1 MKRIIMQQKEEKKQK
16 EKIEK
21 EMKEK
26 REEKVKHYELENKE
40 MIAKVYEE
48 AVHYYQKEEKRYRE
62 IDNRFEAKEEEYQTK
77 YNCFQVRIPKRRK
90 KQIYEIQ
97 KEDTTIKIECEGEVE
112 TIQIKE
118 GKERNEGKAIFK
130 RNEKEELEILV
141 KGNKIKSNIV
151 LKERGTYPEYCFYL
165 KTTNL
170 RVVYNEEKEEIEF
183 YHKKKNTLE
192 YVLKAP
198 LMYDGNQEYSEDI
211 WYEIEKR
218 NEDYQITM
226 KANQAWIEDKN
237 RIYPITLD
245 PEIVVQSQE
254 ETIRSYQS
262 VGTQVSRA
270 PQIVEFGKKEATKIM
285 RGYYTFNL
293 PFLKSNMVVV
303 EAIFKL
309 KIKKYASG
317 LYYSVHELT
326 SNVQEGNTLPS
337 YKSQAIIQNRY
348 PDSNIL
354 CIDITSMLQ
363 QRNFKGIVIKAHD
376 EEGNELKIGQLGG
389 EESINDAPLLEI
401 KYYEKQLFKN
411 ERNMK
416 SYPFNEKG
424 QLKLSL
430 IDASKR
436 FEQEDLTIGEFKY
449 GHLFC
454 EMVNHNQANI
464 PLKKKPMGVFH
475 HNFHTYLFHKNRVS
489 EEESDVIYQVDID
502 SQVHPFKK
510 RYYYEEEGNEHFV
523 LKEEVQQKGFNL
535 IYIDKQQQEHE
546 VHFYYEDERQKKL
559 IVDEPRA
566 KLIKTIFENKQ
577 KQYYYLDKNKK
588 RVDIKVN
595 KDLRFEYEVALL
607 ESDLKYYVDI
617 DFITK
622 NEKEEDVFLLN
633 EQEFKVK
640 EYKKVIKR
648 IKKYDEEE
656 MIVSNSLYYNQKG
669 ELESTLYLKKV
680 YFDYPIEC
688 NVDLAYAHLEDETK
702 AYHQFLMECY
712 QYQEELQSQYN
723 QYQSYQQ
730 KSITE
735 LQDKYQKLQQENFKQ
750 QIEINEYQMS
760 EQLEQLNK
768 QKVELEEKIEK
779 QNGEFNQAIEKM
791 SDDEILQL
799 FKNLPGFKSFLEVL
813 GEENFVRFIRYYKTE
828 EEVAYEKTKQQI
840 NQIYSQQ
847 QIQRNQEEMN
857 FLQCLINQETQQQK
871 EIYIQQLKDRI
882 HLQENKIN
890 EIKHLLEKNIQKE
903 KEKPMDYLITA
914 NQILGFDYDGKLVY
928 FNQNQKEYFLIYQ
941 DDQLCFIT
949 NKEKEKLLSFQ
960 YENNQI
966 VEVKD
971 CYGRKV
977 HYEYEDWKLI
987 KVTHSDKDFI
997 LYHYN
1002 DIGLYEI
1009 SDSAGHCISTYPGK
1023 VNIYSQIATIKN
1035 DQIIQKEKE
1044 LETSDTIYVH
1054 YPCATLTN
1062 QNNQQTHYIFDDFA
1076 NPSTIYET
1084 SNLSSQTKNSL
1095 NNAFCFFQNE
1105 EEEYALTLNE
1115 TSKNYL
1121 INGSFE
1127 NENSS
1132 FETQG
1137 NVTLVTNETISGSKS
1152 LKMSGNTVILKQ
1164 TLLSSSLNNHK
1175 AFVFSGWAKA
1185 SNSLYVTKTQQ
1196 MLEDESN
1203 LDLSSSAHFELRVEI
1218 NYQDGTKQIRRTTF
1232 DFTNTNWQLV
1242 CVPFFIDSN
1251 KTLTNVVVLFDFSN
1265 NQGEVLLDHFKV
1277 SQAIGYYQSFNA
1289 DHSLHFKTDFI
1300 TSTLYKKYH
1309 NKLPLI
1315 IEETDEKQNVT
1326 TYHHTY
1332 DLDGNLI
1339 KVVDSKGIVHEFLF
1353 DDSSNT
1359 QKTLTYHQDNPTS
1372 AFSIY
1377 QTFDEYGR
1385 LIHEKSKKE
1394 DPAISYHYKDSI
1406 SSLMVSTQVGNQ
1418 STFLGYDSSL
1428 SHLIAKSH
1436 NQDSLLFHY
1445 TLGFLTQVQDQNGS
1459 SLHFEYDKNGNQTK
1473 VLLNNQEL
1481 RQTLVEE
1488 NVEVS
1493 NFVNGKY
1500 IKEMGKKVTH
1510 SFPNGKKYQFIYNQ
1524 KGDISQFLAPYSS
1537 SPLTSALSFEYNN
1550 KGQLLSIE
1558 DDITLQLT
1566 RFTYNQDGLLEKVKT
1581 PLLETSYSYDDFK
1594 NVNSLSYKLDE
1605 NNIFTYSFN
1614 LDEYES
1620 TLPNSLKIHTKL
1632 DNLHRLSLKSFSLN
1646 NQLLAS
1652 QSFSYLNSQNETS
1665 PLIYQIQTFIN
1676 HSRKE
1681 ILSYTYDSFNNI
1693 SSVSSNGKEI
1703 HHFIY
1708 DDNNQ
1713 LIQEDNLFSHHS
1725 FFYSYDS
1732 NKNIISKE
1740 VFDSSN
1746 HSLIQSNSFIYDD
1759 NNRLLSFNGELC
1771 LYDNLGHPLIYRN
1784 KECGYGRFPFLYK
1797 FGDVTFNYNVFGC
1810 RTTKNQ
1816 VQYMYDSSN
1825 RLLKEV
1831 NSNHTLYFFYE
1842 DNQVSCIR
1850 VDGMDYL
1857 LIRNLF
1863 NDVTHI
1869 YDLNG
1874 NLCASYLYDAWGNH
1888 IVLDASGNENTNPDF
1903 IGNLNP
1909 IRYRG
1914 YYFDKETNLYFLKSR
1929 YYDPEVGRFISPDS
1943 VDFIDPYSFFGFNLY
1958 AYCKNNPVNYFDE
1971 SGHMPMLLLFG
1982 GLLFGTIAASV
1993 FNIAKQMIQ
2002 NDWDFSTL
2010 DWGSVVNSAIVG
2022 GALGLSLAFG
2032 IAYLGPVI
2040 AGTAT
2045 TGGLTAGSAFAINTA
2060 VSFGAG
2066 NLGYVFEEL
2075 INGRTP
2081 SFGKAI
2087 MHGGFVMIEGMVSF
2101 GVGGITG
2108 SVGTIG
2114 KKGKLLLSK
2123 EWWLK
2128 FIFGQEF
2135 TQPFKIGIDSIRKNI

>member
-1 MKRIIMQQKEEKKQK
+1 MQQKEEKKQK

-62 IDNRFEAKEEEYQTK
+62 IDNRFEEKEEEYQTK

-130 RNEKEELEILV
+130 RSEKEELEILV

-170 RVVYNEEKEEIEF
+170 SVVYNEEKEEIEF

-436 FEQEDLTIGEFKY
+436 FEHEDLTIREFKY

-454 EMVNHNQANI
+454 EMVNNNQANI

-475 HNFHTYLFHKNRVS
+475 HNFHTYLYHKNRVS

-588 RVDIKVN
+588 RVD
-595 KDLRFEYEVALL
+595 
-607 ESDLKYYVDI
+607 
-617 DFITK
+617 
-622 NEKEEDVFLLN
+622 
-633 EQEFKVK
+633 
-640 EYKKVIKR
+640 
-648 IKKYDEEE
+648 EE

-799 FKNLPGFKSFLEVL
+799 FK
-813 GEENFVRFIRYYKTE
+813 
-828 EEVAYEKTKQQI
+828 
-840 NQIYSQQ
+840 IY
-847 QIQRNQEEMN
+847 
-857 FLQCLINQETQQQK
+857 
-871 EIYIQQLKDRI
+871 
-882 HLQENKIN
+882 
-890 EIKHLLEKNIQKE
+890 
-903 KEKPMDYLITA
+903 P
-914 NQILGFDYDGKLVY
+914 
-928 FNQNQKEYFLIYQ
+928 
-941 DDQLCFIT
+941 
-949 NKEKEKLLSFQ
+949 
-960 YENNQI
+960 
-966 VEVKD
+966 
-971 CYGRKV
+971 
-977 HYEYEDWKLI
+977 
-987 KVTHSDKDFI
+987 
-997 LYHYN
+997 
-1002 DIGLYEI
+1002 
-1009 SDSAGHCISTYPGK
+1009 
-1023 VNIYSQIATIKN
+1023 
-1035 DQIIQKEKE
+1035 
-1044 LETSDTIYVH
+1044 
-1054 YPCATLTN
+1054 
-1062 QNNQQTHYIFDDFA
+1062 
-1076 NPSTIYET
+1076 
-1084 SNLSSQTKNSL
+1084 
-1095 NNAFCFFQNE
+1095 
-1105 EEEYALTLNE
+1105 
-1115 TSKNYL
+1115 
-1121 INGSFE
+1121 
-1127 NENSS
+1127 
-1132 FETQG
+1132 
-1137 NVTLVTNETISGSKS
+1137 
-1152 LKMSGNTVILKQ
+1152 
-1164 TLLSSSLNNHK
+1164 
-1175 AFVFSGWAKA
+1175 
-1185 SNSLYVTKTQQ
+1185 
-1196 MLEDESN
+1196 
-1203 LDLSSSAHFELRVEI
+1203 
-1218 NYQDGTKQIRRTTF
+1218 
-1232 DFTNTNWQLV
+1232 
-1242 CVPFFIDSN
+1242 
-1251 KTLTNVVVLFDFSN
+1251 
-1265 NQGEVLLDHFKV
+1265 
-1277 SQAIGYYQSFNA
+1277 
-1289 DHSLHFKTDFI
+1289 
-1300 TSTLYKKYH
+1300 
-1309 NKLPLI
+1309 
-1315 IEETDEKQNVT
+1315 
-1326 TYHHTY
+1326 
-1332 DLDGNLI
+1332 
-1339 KVVDSKGIVHEFLF
+1339 
-1353 DDSSNT
+1353 
-1359 QKTLTYHQDNPTS
+1359 
-1372 AFSIY
+1372 
-1377 QTFDEYGR
+1377 
-1385 LIHEKSKKE
+1385 
-1394 DPAISYHYKDSI
+1394 
-1406 SSLMVSTQVGNQ
+1406 
-1418 STFLGYDSSL
+1418 
-1428 SHLIAKSH
+1428 
-1436 NQDSLLFHY
+1436 
-1445 TLGFLTQVQDQNGS
+1445 
-1459 SLHFEYDKNGNQTK
+1459 
-1473 VLLNNQEL
+1473 
-1481 RQTLVEE
+1481 
-1488 NVEVS
+1488 
-1493 NFVNGKY
+1493 
-1500 IKEMGKKVTH
+1500 
-1510 SFPNGKKYQFIYNQ
+1510 
-1524 KGDISQFLAPYSS
+1524 
-1537 SPLTSALSFEYNN
+1537 
-1550 KGQLLSIE
+1550 
-1558 DDITLQLT
+1558 
-1566 RFTYNQDGLLEKVKT
+1566 
-1581 PLLETSYSYDDFK
+1581 
-1594 NVNSLSYKLDE
+1594 
-1605 NNIFTYSFN
+1605 
-1614 LDEYES
+1614 
-1620 TLPNSLKIHTKL
+1620 
-1632 DNLHRLSLKSFSLN
+1632 
-1646 NQLLAS
+1646 
-1652 QSFSYLNSQNETS
+1652 
-1665 PLIYQIQTFIN
+1665 
-1676 HSRKE
+1676 
-1681 ILSYTYDSFNNI
+1681 
-1693 SSVSSNGKEI
+1693 
-1703 HHFIY
+1703 
-1708 DDNNQ
+1708 
-1713 LIQEDNLFSHHS
+1713 
-1725 FFYSYDS
+1725 
-1732 NKNIISKE
+1732 
-1740 VFDSSN
+1740 
-1746 HSLIQSNSFIYDD
+1746 
-1759 NNRLLSFNGELC
+1759 
-1771 LYDNLGHPLIYRN
+1771 
-1784 KECGYGRFPFLYK
+1784 
-1797 FGDVTFNYNVFGC
+1797 
-1810 RTTKNQ
+1810 
-1816 VQYMYDSSN
+1816 
-1825 RLLKEV
+1825 
-1831 NSNHTLYFFYE
+1831 
-1842 DNQVSCIR
+1842 
-1850 VDGMDYL
+1850 
-1857 LIRNLF
+1857 
-1863 NDVTHI
+1863 
-1869 YDLNG
+1869 DLN
-1874 NLCASYLYDAWGNH
+1874 
-1888 IVLDASGNENTNPDF
+1888 
-1903 IGNLNP
+1903 
-1909 IRYRG
+1909 
-1914 YYFDKETNLYFLKSR
+1914 YFLK
-1929 YYDPEVGRFISPDS
+1929 Y
-1943 VDFIDPYSFFGFNLY
+1943 
-1958 AYCKNNPVNYFDE
+1958 
-1971 SGHMPMLLLFG
+1971 
-1982 GLLFGTIAASV
+1982 
-1993 FNIAKQMIQ
+1993 
-2002 NDWDFSTL
+2002 
-2010 DWGSVVNSAIVG
+2010 
-2022 GALGLSLAFG
+2022 
-2032 IAYLGPVI
+2032 
-2040 AGTAT
+2040 
-2045 TGGLTAGSAFAINTA
+2045 
-2060 VSFGAG
+2060 
-2066 NLGYVFEEL
+2066 
-2075 INGRTP
+2075 
-2081 SFGKAI
+2081 
-2087 MHGGFVMIEGMVSF
+2087 
-2101 GVGGITG
+2101 
-2108 SVGTIG
+2108 
-2114 KKGKLLLSK
+2114 
-2123 EWWLK
+2123 
-2128 FIFGQEF
+2128 
-2135 TQPFKIGIDSIRKNI
+2135 

>member
-1 MKRIIMQQKEEKKQK
+1 MQQKEEKKQK

-62 IDNRFEAKEEEYQTK
+62 IDNRFEEKEEEYQTK

-170 RVVYNEEKEEIEF
+170 SVVYNEEKEEIEF

-326 SNVQEGNTLPS
+326 SNVQEETTLPS

-436 FEQEDLTIGEFKY
+436 FEHEDLTIREFKY

-454 EMVNHNQANI
+454 EMVNNNQANI

-475 HNFHTYLFHKNRVS
+475 HNFHTYLYHKNRVS

-588 RVDIKVN
+588 RVD
-595 KDLRFEYEVALL
+595 
-607 ESDLKYYVDI
+607 
-617 DFITK
+617 
-622 NEKEEDVFLLN
+622 
-633 EQEFKVK
+633 
-640 EYKKVIKR
+640 
-648 IKKYDEEE
+648 EE

-799 FKNLPGFKSFLEVL
+799 FK
-813 GEENFVRFIRYYKTE
+813 
-828 EEVAYEKTKQQI
+828 
-840 NQIYSQQ
+840 IY
-847 QIQRNQEEMN
+847 
-857 FLQCLINQETQQQK
+857 
-871 EIYIQQLKDRI
+871 
-882 HLQENKIN
+882 
-890 EIKHLLEKNIQKE
+890 
-903 KEKPMDYLITA
+903 P
-914 NQILGFDYDGKLVY
+914 
-928 FNQNQKEYFLIYQ
+928 
-941 DDQLCFIT
+941 
-949 NKEKEKLLSFQ
+949 
-960 YENNQI
+960 
-966 VEVKD
+966 
-971 CYGRKV
+971 
-977 HYEYEDWKLI
+977 
-987 KVTHSDKDFI
+987 
-997 LYHYN
+997 
-1002 DIGLYEI
+1002 
-1009 SDSAGHCISTYPGK
+1009 
-1023 VNIYSQIATIKN
+1023 
-1035 DQIIQKEKE
+1035 
-1044 LETSDTIYVH
+1044 
-1054 YPCATLTN
+1054 
-1062 QNNQQTHYIFDDFA
+1062 
-1076 NPSTIYET
+1076 
-1084 SNLSSQTKNSL
+1084 
-1095 NNAFCFFQNE
+1095 
-1105 EEEYALTLNE
+1105 
-1115 TSKNYL
+1115 
-1121 INGSFE
+1121 
-1127 NENSS
+1127 
-1132 FETQG
+1132 
-1137 NVTLVTNETISGSKS
+1137 
-1152 LKMSGNTVILKQ
+1152 
-1164 TLLSSSLNNHK
+1164 
-1175 AFVFSGWAKA
+1175 
-1185 SNSLYVTKTQQ
+1185 
-1196 MLEDESN
+1196 
-1203 LDLSSSAHFELRVEI
+1203 
-1218 NYQDGTKQIRRTTF
+1218 
-1232 DFTNTNWQLV
+1232 
-1242 CVPFFIDSN
+1242 
-1251 KTLTNVVVLFDFSN
+1251 
-1265 NQGEVLLDHFKV
+1265 
-1277 SQAIGYYQSFNA
+1277 
-1289 DHSLHFKTDFI
+1289 
-1300 TSTLYKKYH
+1300 
-1309 NKLPLI
+1309 
-1315 IEETDEKQNVT
+1315 
-1326 TYHHTY
+1326 
-1332 DLDGNLI
+1332 
-1339 KVVDSKGIVHEFLF
+1339 
-1353 DDSSNT
+1353 
-1359 QKTLTYHQDNPTS
+1359 
-1372 AFSIY
+1372 
-1377 QTFDEYGR
+1377 
-1385 LIHEKSKKE
+1385 
-1394 DPAISYHYKDSI
+1394 
-1406 SSLMVSTQVGNQ
+1406 
-1418 STFLGYDSSL
+1418 
-1428 SHLIAKSH
+1428 
-1436 NQDSLLFHY
+1436 
-1445 TLGFLTQVQDQNGS
+1445 
-1459 SLHFEYDKNGNQTK
+1459 
-1473 VLLNNQEL
+1473 
-1481 RQTLVEE
+1481 
-1488 NVEVS
+1488 
-1493 NFVNGKY
+1493 
-1500 IKEMGKKVTH
+1500 
-1510 SFPNGKKYQFIYNQ
+1510 
-1524 KGDISQFLAPYSS
+1524 
-1537 SPLTSALSFEYNN
+1537 
-1550 KGQLLSIE
+1550 
-1558 DDITLQLT
+1558 
-1566 RFTYNQDGLLEKVKT
+1566 
-1581 PLLETSYSYDDFK
+1581 
-1594 NVNSLSYKLDE
+1594 
-1605 NNIFTYSFN
+1605 
-1614 LDEYES
+1614 
-1620 TLPNSLKIHTKL
+1620 
-1632 DNLHRLSLKSFSLN
+1632 
-1646 NQLLAS
+1646 
-1652 QSFSYLNSQNETS
+1652 
-1665 PLIYQIQTFIN
+1665 
-1676 HSRKE
+1676 
-1681 ILSYTYDSFNNI
+1681 
-1693 SSVSSNGKEI
+1693 
-1703 HHFIY
+1703 
-1708 DDNNQ
+1708 
-1713 LIQEDNLFSHHS
+1713 
-1725 FFYSYDS
+1725 
-1732 NKNIISKE
+1732 
-1740 VFDSSN
+1740 
-1746 HSLIQSNSFIYDD
+1746 
-1759 NNRLLSFNGELC
+1759 
-1771 LYDNLGHPLIYRN
+1771 
-1784 KECGYGRFPFLYK
+1784 
-1797 FGDVTFNYNVFGC
+1797 
-1810 RTTKNQ
+1810 
-1816 VQYMYDSSN
+1816 
-1825 RLLKEV
+1825 
-1831 NSNHTLYFFYE
+1831 
-1842 DNQVSCIR
+1842 
-1850 VDGMDYL
+1850 
-1857 LIRNLF
+1857 
-1863 NDVTHI
+1863 
-1869 YDLNG
+1869 DLN
-1874 NLCASYLYDAWGNH
+1874 
-1888 IVLDASGNENTNPDF
+1888 
-1903 IGNLNP
+1903 
-1909 IRYRG
+1909 
-1914 YYFDKETNLYFLKSR
+1914 YFLK
-1929 YYDPEVGRFISPDS
+1929 Y
-1943 VDFIDPYSFFGFNLY
+1943 
-1958 AYCKNNPVNYFDE
+1958 
-1971 SGHMPMLLLFG
+1971 
-1982 GLLFGTIAASV
+1982 
-1993 FNIAKQMIQ
+1993 
-2002 NDWDFSTL
+2002 
-2010 DWGSVVNSAIVG
+2010 
-2022 GALGLSLAFG
+2022 
-2032 IAYLGPVI
+2032 
-2040 AGTAT
+2040 
-2045 TGGLTAGSAFAINTA
+2045 
-2060 VSFGAG
+2060 
-2066 NLGYVFEEL
+2066 
-2075 INGRTP
+2075 
-2081 SFGKAI
+2081 
-2087 MHGGFVMIEGMVSF
+2087 
-2101 GVGGITG
+2101 
-2108 SVGTIG
+2108 
-2114 KKGKLLLSK
+2114 
-2123 EWWLK
+2123 
-2128 FIFGQEF
+2128 
-2135 TQPFKIGIDSIRKNI
+2135 